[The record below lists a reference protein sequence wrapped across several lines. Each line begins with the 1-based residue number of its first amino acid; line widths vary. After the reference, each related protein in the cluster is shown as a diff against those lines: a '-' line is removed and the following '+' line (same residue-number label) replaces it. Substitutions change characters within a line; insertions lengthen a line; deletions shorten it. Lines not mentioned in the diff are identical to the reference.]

1 MKRKVMIAVAIF
13 LVLFLI
19 SRLISVTNGNEV
31 LLVSNQQIEK
41 EKQVKERELKKLR
54 SLVNVKG
61 EPATTLDEMKTIKDI
76 NYQLMEA
83 LFAYESLDE
92 RDQQITPYVIE
103 ETKNNM
109 TRFKSDYDQNDTS
122 SLLLSSETF
131 VAKSF
136 NSNEINVI
144 NDVVSELTFNKEAQ
158 KQRMYVKVK
167 YVKDTGV
174 NGKRKVLIFRSMWKI
189 KLKASERVSFYFI

>member
-1 MKRKVMIAVAIF
+1 
-13 LVLFLI
+13 
-19 SRLISVTNGNEV
+19 
-31 LLVSNQQIEK
+31 
-41 EKQVKERELKKLR
+41 
-54 SLVNVKG
+54 
-61 EPATTLDEMKTIKDI
+61 MKTIKDI

-83 LFAYESLDE
+83 LFAYKSLDE
-92 RDQQITPYVIE
+92 RDEQITPYVIE

-122 SLLLSSETF
+122 SLLISSEAF

-158 KQRMYVKVK
+158 KQHMYVKVK
-167 YVKDTGV
+167 YVKDTGEWRA
-174 NGKRKVLIFRSMWKI
+174 K
-189 KLKASERVSFYFI
+189 SFNFSKYVED

>member
-1 MKRKVMIAVAIF
+1 MKRKVMIAVAIV

-19 SRLISVTNGNEV
+19 SRLISRLISVTNSNEA

-41 EKQVKERELKKLR
+41 EKQAKERELKKLR
-54 SLVNVKG
+54 SLANAKE
-61 EPATTLDEMKTIKDI
+61 EPAPTLDEMKTIKDI

-92 RDQQITPYVIE
+92 RDQQITPYLIE

-122 SLLLSSETF
+122 SLLLSSEAF

-158 KQRMYVKVK
+158 KQHMYVKVK
-167 YVKDTGV
+167 YVKDTGQWQA
-174 NGKRKVLIFRSMWKI
+174 K
-189 KLKASERVSFYFI
+189 SFNFSKYVED

>member
-1 MKRKVMIAVAIF
+1 MKRKVMIAVAIV

-19 SRLISVTNGNEV
+19 SRLISRLISVTNSNEA

-41 EKQVKERELKKLR
+41 EKQAKERELKKLR
-54 SLVNVKG
+54 SLANAKE
-61 EPATTLDEMKTIKDI
+61 EPVTTLDEMKTIKDI

-92 RDQQITPYVIE
+92 RDQQITPYIIE

-122 SLLLSSETF
+122 SLLISSEAF

-158 KQRMYVKVK
+158 KQHMYVKVK
-167 YVKDTGV
+167 YVKDTGEWQA
-174 NGKRKVLIFRSMWKI
+174 K
-189 KLKASERVSFYFI
+189 SFNFSKYVED

>member
-1 MKRKVMIAVAIF
+1 MKRKVMIAVAIV

-19 SRLISVTNGNEV
+19 SRLISVTNSNEA

-41 EKQVKERELKKLR
+41 EKQAKERELKKLR
-54 SLVNVKG
+54 SLANAKE
-61 EPATTLDEMKTIKDI
+61 EPAPTLDEMKTIKDI

-92 RDQQITPYVIE
+92 RDQQITPYLIE

-122 SLLLSSETF
+122 SLLLSSEAF

-158 KQRMYVKVK
+158 KQHMYVKVK
-167 YVKDTGV
+167 YVKDTGQWQA
-174 NGKRKVLIFRSMWKI
+174 K
-189 KLKASERVSFYFI
+189 SFNFSKYVED

>member
-1 MKRKVMIAVAIF
+1 MKRKVIIAVAIV

-19 SRLISVTNGNEV
+19 SRLISVTNSNEA

-122 SLLLSSETF
+122 SLLLSSEAF

-158 KQRMYVKVK
+158 KQHMYVKVK

-189 KLKASERVSFYFI
+189 EGKTSERVSFL

>member
-1 MKRKVMIAVAIF
+1 
-13 LVLFLI
+13 
-19 SRLISVTNGNEV
+19 
-31 LLVSNQQIEK
+31 
-41 EKQVKERELKKLR
+41 
-54 SLVNVKG
+54 
-61 EPATTLDEMKTIKDI
+61 MKTIKDI

-92 RDQQITPYVIE
+92 RDKQITPYVIE

-122 SLLLSSETF
+122 SLLLSSEGF

-158 KQRMYVKVK
+158 KQHMYVKVK
-167 YVKDTGV
+167 YVKDTGQWQAK
-174 NGKRKVLIFRSMWKI
+174 NFNFSKYL
-189 KLKASERVSFYFI
+189 ED